1 VGIGGALGQ
10 ARSEAGLTITEVS
23 QRTRIRE
30 TIIRDIERD
39 DYSGCGGDYYARGHI
54 RAIARA
60 VGTDPAP
67 LIEEYDAVH
76 LPPPPE
82 PDHENGTGAGHGEG
96 AGWRVPGWARRPH
109 AGMNGNGVAGY
120 PAGRHPAAETDDTAP
135 LAPAPLAPP
144 AAARQSGSGL
154 YGISAAEAFR
164 PSMPLEQLRARRRPN
179 LTAILAVVVLVV
191 VGVLIYLLVSGGS
204 SRANPPAGSQHS
216 TRPRA
221 HPTTHPTAHPTGH
234 PTGHPSGSPGGT
246 TVATAPAPLR
256 IASAAA
262 FGPGG
267 TAHGDD
273 PSMASR
279 AIDGSSRTYW
289 QTDWYASSH
298 FGGLQSGTGLLLDMG
313 SPVSVTSARITLG
326 PSAGGA
332 LELLA
337 GSTPALADLHVVATA
352 QNPGGTLT
360 IPVTSPVA
368 GRYLLI
374 WFTSLPPD
382 STGTYQ
388 AMVSNVTVSGTS

>member
-1 VGIGGALGQ
+1 VGIGGALAA

-39 DYSGCGGDYYARGHI
+39 DYTACGGDYYARGHI

-76 LPPPPE
+76 MPPPPE
-82 PDHENGTGAGHGEG
+82 PDLQNGTGAGHSEG

-109 AGMNGNGVAGY
+109 AGFNGNGAAGY
-120 PAGRHPAAETDDTAP
+120 PAVSHPAAQPDDTAP
-135 LAPAPLAPP
+135 LAPAPLVPP
-144 AAARQSGSGL
+144 TAARQTGPSQ

-164 PSMPLEQLRARRRPN
+164 PSMPLEHLRTRRRPN
-179 LTAILAVVVLVV
+179 LTAILAAIVLVV
-191 VGVLIYLLVSGGS
+191 VGVLIYLLVAGGS
-204 SRANPPAGSQHS
+204 SQSNSPAKASSHHTTGPTTRA
-216 TRPRA
+216 
-221 HPTTHPTAHPTGH
+221 TTHPSTQA
-234 PTGHPSGSPGGT
+234 SGSPTSTAVGS
-246 TVATAPAPLR
+246 APAPLR
-256 IASAAA
+256 IATAAA

-279 AIDGSSRTYW
+279 AIDGSSSTYW
-289 QTDWYASSH
+289 QTDWYATSH

-313 SPVSVTSARITLG
+313 SPVSVTSAQITLG
-326 PSAGGA
+326 PSAGGS

-337 GSTPALADLHVVATA
+337 GSTPVLADLHVVATA
-352 QNPGGTLT
+352 RNSGGTQT
-360 IPVTSPVA
+360 IQVTSPVT
-368 GRYLLI
+368 GRYLLV

-388 AMVSNVTVSGTS
+388 ATVSNVKLSGTS